1 MAMTIS
7 SGLSPHCDLFTPTQ
21 GLCPTSPP
29 HCLSSLLQRDLQ
41 VPDRWNFSHG
51 DLGCYLL
58 LPHHSVLMLLH
69 QVAVATCY
77 GRSPEASPV
86 STLMHPG
93 PTPLR
98 DVGLWGSQSL
108 TLNFCL
114 FFIFLWFLIATGVW
128 GPSLPAQCP
137 HTAPRSS
144 FTAFLSMAPFSFEL
158 SEASI

>member
-1 MAMTIS
+1 MTIS

-114 FFIFLWFLIATGVW
+114 FFIFLWFLR
-128 GPSLPAQCP
+128 Q
-137 HTAPRSS
+137 
-144 FTAFLSMAPFSFEL
+144 
-158 SEASI
+158 EASDLSFFLEGTSLRWDSLSWLFASPVARNVKEV